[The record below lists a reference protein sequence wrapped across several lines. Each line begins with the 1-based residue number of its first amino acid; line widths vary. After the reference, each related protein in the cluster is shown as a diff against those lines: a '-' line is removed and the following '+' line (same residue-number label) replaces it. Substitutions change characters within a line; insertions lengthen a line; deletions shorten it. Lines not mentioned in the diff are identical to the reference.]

1 MNIIGAENL
10 FFSYSKEKG
19 FLSDLNINFQ
29 EEDFISIIGRNGS
42 GKSTLIKLLSG
53 VYRPDAGRILLRNK
67 NILQYKIKELAQ
79 IVSYL
84 PQYGLPL
91 YEDIMVKD
99 FLLMGRYPTKNF
111 FDFVNTKYDEE
122 LLEYSSETTG
132 IKNLLLKSLSE
143 LSGGERQ
150 KVLITLSLV
159 QLDILNNLKNKVL
172 IVDEPLTYL
181 DVSHQFEV
189 FNLLRGL
196 NDKKGLT
203 VIIVTHDLNL
213 SLKFSKKTLVLDKG
227 SIVNYGN
234 TNEVLK
240 TELIEKYFMVK
251 SKIMEFQNNQ
261 QIFYIN

>member
-1 MNIIGAENL
+1 
-10 FFSYSKEKG
+10 
-19 FLSDLNINFQ
+19 
-29 EEDFISIIGRNGS
+29 
-42 GKSTLIKLLSG
+42 
-53 VYRPDAGRILLRNK
+53 
-67 NILQYKIKELAQ
+67 
-79 IVSYL
+79 
-84 PQYGLPL
+84 
-91 YEDIMVKD
+91 MVKD

>member
-84 PQYGLPL
+84 PQYGLP
-91 YEDIMVKD
+91 
-99 FLLMGRYPTKNF
+99 
-111 FDFVNTKYDEE
+111 NTKYDEE